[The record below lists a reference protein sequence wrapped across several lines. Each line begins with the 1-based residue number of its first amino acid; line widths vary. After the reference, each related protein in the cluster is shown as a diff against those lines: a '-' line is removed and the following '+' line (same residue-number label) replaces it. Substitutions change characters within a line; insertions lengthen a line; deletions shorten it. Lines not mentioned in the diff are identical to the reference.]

1 MSPMIMNVAVPL
13 LKHSPRFGQA
23 ASSQTV
29 CSLAVRRMSLMRATS
44 GVPCDLAR
52 IQVGL
57 RSGAVVAS
65 ILIGMR
71 AIFSAPRS
79 FSPWTMGLTAGG
91 SPGAAELGGIELIAA
106 DRKSVVVGKGWA
118 DRGDAGG

>member
-1 MSPMIMNVAVPL
+1 
-13 LKHSPRFGQA
+13 
-23 ASSQTV
+23 
-29 CSLAVRRMSLMRATS
+29 MSLMRATS

-79 FSPWTMGLTAGG
+79 FSPWTMGLTAGR
-91 SPGAAELGGIELIAA
+91 SPGAAELGGIALLAA
-106 DRKSVVVGKGWA
+106 PLNRRTLYPRSVKVAPHYLGARKSVVEGQSVA
-118 DRGDAGG
+118 VRGGSGGGRPLKKKKKN